1 MHASKRSHAELT
13 RLVQRAVDEVL
24 GLPRDGLWLC
34 IDAVEPVG
42 RPLERL
48 RVWSTFHFLIEGSP
62 FCCGESGCHLRIFG
76 ERQAAIDEHVRL
88 AMGLRQHVVVEN
100 RIAVNYHEGVWFH
113 YGKLDEDDGLD
124 SERA

>member
-13 RLVQRAVDEVL
+13 RLVQRAVDDVL
-24 GLPRDGLWLC
+24 GLPDGRLWLC

-48 RVWSTFHFLIEGSP
+48 RVWSTLHFLLEGSP

-76 ERQAAIDEHVRL
+76 QRQAAIDEHVRL
-88 AMGLRQHVVVEN
+88 AMGLRQPVAVEIRG
-100 RIAVNYHEGVWFH
+100 RIALNYHDGVWFH
-113 YGKLDEDDGLD
+113 YGQLEDDESLD
-124 SERA
+124 V